1 MNKATKV
8 ITTKNRAI
16 VIIKNKPI
24 NIKAIQYLGK
34 YSQNKGLLDET
45 IKMFKSIQESIN
57 KYINQNPEITT
68 TQQKQQKLKTL
79 EKTNKQARKR
89 EIKDIKIKNT
99 IIFIKTKTSEL
110 KQEILLNKQKIL
122 KEINK
127 KYKWA
132 TNIK

>member
-1 MNKATKV
+1 
-8 ITTKNRAI
+8 
-16 VIIKNKPI
+16 
-24 NIKAIQYLGK
+24 
-34 YSQNKGLLDET
+34 
-45 IKMFKSIQESIN
+45 MFKSIQESIN

-127 KYKWA
+127 KHKWA

>member
-45 IKMFKSIQESIN
+45 IKMFK
-57 KYINQNPEITT
+57 
-68 TQQKQQKLKTL
+68 
-79 EKTNKQARKR
+79 
-89 EIKDIKIKNT
+89 
-99 IIFIKTKTSEL
+99 F
-110 KQEILLNKQKIL
+110 LNI
-122 KEINK
+122 
-127 KYKWA
+127 
-132 TNIK
+132 